1 MEKNHERPKVK
12 NRIFMGIIIPFLVM
26 LIILLLACIINLNSI
41 SSSSTSLSS
50 GSSNSG
56 SSSSTSSSSGSSSS
70 GSSSYKSS
78 NPADYDSKGNYK
90 PVESMTQKEKKD
102 ELTHMLED
110 RLH

>member
-50 GSSNSG
+50 GSS
-56 SSSSTSSSSGSSSS
+56 SS